1 MLKRDKTMALKLL
14 QSGNQPLGQFDALDA
29 QATSVL
35 GGEVC
40 TFTYVS
46 RAAGTDD
53 SAKDVEDGYVAAA
66 NTRAAATT
74 TLASGDR
81 PLFLVDEGTS
91 SYGTLFGEI
100 VGATVGLQSTGGTV
114 LGPHTA
120 TGSGKWT
127 LWDKPG
133 LYAVTLDAVD
143 TTLNSGLVPTNP
155 ALAGGDLLYATTAGL
170 LTPDSTA
177 AFEVAA
183 VVGRFIEFAPS
194 GSLVTT
200 PVSLT
205 QALNSPVGA
214 SAPGAQF
221 DVAVFHFNPD
231 HS

>member
-1 MLKRDKTMALKLL
+1 MALKLL

-35 GGEVC
+35 GGEVA

-46 RAAGTDD
+46 IVPGTDD

-66 NTRAAATT
+66 DTRPAATT

-91 SYGTLFGEI
+91 QYGTLFGEI
-100 VGATVGLQSTGGTV
+100 VGATVGLTSTGGTV

-133 LYAVTLDAVD
+133 MYAVTLDAVD

-155 ALAGGDLLYATTAGL
+155 ALVGGDTLYATTAGL
-170 LTPDSTA
+170 LTPDAAA

-183 VVGRFIEFAPS
+183 VGRFIEFAPN

-200 PVSLT
+200 PISLT

>member
-1 MLKRDKTMALKLL
+1 MSLKLL
-14 QSGNQPLGQFDALDA
+14 QSGIQPLGQFDALDA
-29 QATSVL
+29 QTTAVL
-35 GGEVC
+35 GGEIAG
-40 TFTYVS
+40 FTYVS
-46 RAAGTDD
+46 IAAGTDD
-53 SAKDVEDGYVAAA
+53 AASDVADGYVAAA
-66 NTRAAATT
+66 NTRPAATV
-74 TLASGDR
+74 TLVSGMR

-91 SYGTLFGEI
+91 GYGTLFGEV
-100 VGATVGLQSTGGTV
+100 VGGNTGLVSTGGAV

-155 ALAGGDLLYATTAGL
+155 ALAGGDALYATAAGL
-170 LTPDSTA
+170 LTPAVGS
-177 AFEVAA
+177 AFEAV
-183 VVGRFIEFAPS
+183 VVGRFVEFQPS

-214 SAPGAQF
+214 TAPGAQF
-221 DVAVFHFNPD
+221 TEAVFHFNPEL
-231 HS
+231 